1 MKESSINI
9 DGLEARTAEELDILA
24 IALAELSKK
33 CSDLA
38 NKKRTELESKDE
50 TGTRK
55 V

>member
-38 NKKRTELESKDE
+38 NKKRTDAEVNNEANS
-50 TGTRK
+50 GK